1 MGQVIVK
8 ADLSQISDIIY
19 RWIADH
25 GFTLLS
31 NCSQTSEKAIITVQS
46 RTYKALWNCASNND
60 GTVVSMDLSLRPYL
74 SVMLHLA
81 EIAGLLYAILTLKN
95 VLKEFTLNNFL
106 SFLAIAFF
114 LIILL
119 WWRTYRL
126 SVCIDKT
133 EKTFWDIL
141 GGSYD
146 ISQISKY
153 EGHLIDR
160 KYLLLKEAS
169 LAILAVVVC
178 SQIYGAT
185 GFYSSLILCSG
196 LLALITA
203 RHISNDNPQWHWRFW
218 IIDNMFSWFTVIL
231 ALIGLLI
238 GLSAIEVITP
248 LEGPDYSLSEILR
261 SWHIRDIS
269 PASSN
274 LLEADC
280 HSILHATLQRQSEE
294 IVSDQLFREFSLFYS
309 ISLMIMITGAAY
321 FFSYRPL
328 KSILKK
334 SNNWKSST
342 SLPEETVIPNIPYF
356 QGSEDSPIPISFYVA
371 AGIFYIMGFIVNW
384 FAAIL
389 CIDAFS
395 YAFSGHAVF
404 IEKTANLWSWI
415 FVFCKVIFGN
425 TGGYI
430 AALSLITAIFM
441 PILLVFAC
449 FLRRFL
455 SNIILY
461 IRFFFDRQEFNNDK
475 IVHLNEFSKTMCA
488 ETVLTVNHK
497 HGVCIHA
504 RSLFFGIKP
513 IIELSRGAVDLLD
526 FNELKAVIA
535 HELGHIKSGIRKVEI
550 LKLLSSLGL
559 FPNYYLTLCINWPK
573 YETDADNFAIEVTRN
588 PKALKTAL
596 IKISTAGLDFSER
609 KLSNHS
615 LGVKYHNVKRSISF
629 FFGEGLLGYTHP
641 HLSHRLAAID
651 SYNTKEVKL

>member
-8 ADLSQISDIIY
+8 ADSLQVCDVIY
-19 RWIADH
+19 RWIT
-25 GFTLLS
+25 GYRFTLLS
-31 NCSQTSEKAIITVQS
+31 NCPQAQDKTIITAQN
-46 RTYKALWNCASNND
+46 RTYKAVWDCACDND
-60 GTVVSMDLSLRPYL
+60 STAVSMDLSLRPYL

-81 EIAGLLYAILTLKN
+81 EIASLLYAIFLINDILN
-95 VLKEFTLNNFL
+95 QFTFNKLY
-106 SFLAIAFF
+106 SFLIVVCP
-114 LIILL
+114 LMILL

-126 SVCIDKT
+126 SACIDKT
-133 EKTFWDIL
+133 EKTFWNTIGND
-141 GGSYD
+141 YD

-160 KYLLLKEAS
+160 RYLLFKEVS
-169 LAILAVVVC
+169 LAILAVIVC
-178 SQIYGAT
+178 SQIFGT
-185 GFYSSLILCSG
+185 IGFYCSFILCSA

-231 ALIGLLI
+231 ALLGLLI

-248 LEGPDYSLSEILR
+248 LEGPNYSIGEIFR
-261 SWHIRDIS
+261 NWRFRDIS
-269 PASSN
+269 PACSD

-280 HSILHATLQRQSEE
+280 RSVLHATLQRQSEG
-294 IVSDQLFREFSLFYS
+294 IVSEQLFREFSLFYS
-309 ISLMIMITGAAY
+309 ISLMILITGAAY

-342 SLPEETVIPNIPYF
+342 SMPDETVIPNIPYF
-356 QGSEDSPIPISFYVA
+356 RGSEDSRVSIGFYVA

-384 FAAIL
+384 FAAVL
-389 CIDAFS
+389 CIDAFN
-395 YAFSGHAVF
+395 YAFFGHAVF

-425 TGGYI
+425 TCGYI
-430 AALSLITAIFM
+430 AALSLITIIFM

-461 IRFFFDRQEFNNDK
+461 IRFFFNRQEFTNDK
-475 IVHLNEFSKTMCA
+475 IVHLNEFLKTMCTK
-488 ETVLTVNHK
+488 TVLTVANK
-497 HGVCIHA
+497 QNISIHA
-504 RSLFFGIKP
+504 KMLFFGTKP
-513 IIELSRGAVDLLD
+513 IIELSRGTVDLLD
-526 FNELKAVIA
+526 ADELKAVIA
-535 HELGHIKSGIRKVEI
+535 HELGHIKSGIRKVET
-550 LKLLSSLGL
+550 LKLLSSFGL
-559 FPNYYLTLCINWPK
+559 FPNYYLTFCINWPK
-573 YETDADNFAIEVTRN
+573 YEKDADRFSIEVTHN

-596 IKISTAGLDFSER
+596 IKISTAGLRFSD
-609 KLSNHS
+609 KKSSNHS

-651 SYNTKEVKL
+651 SYNTKEAKL